1 MLDAGQLSAAQDML
15 DRQDRTLKN
24 TPRMLPAFILPLSP
38 APFVQ
43 LVDSCAEQDQEGED
57 FEPAQDHQ
65 EAREDF
71 DPAGQQQEVLAAVKQ
86 RHDRAR
92 A

>member
-15 DRQDRTLKN
+15 DRQNRTLKN

-43 LVDSCAEQDQEGED
+43 LVDSCAKQDQEGED

-71 DPAGQQQEVLAAVKQ
+71 DPAGQEEEVLAAVEE
-86 RHDRAR
+86 RHDGAR

>member
-15 DRQDRTLKN
+15 DRQDRTMKN
-24 TPRMLPAFILPLSP
+24 TSQMLPAFILPLSP

-57 FEPAQDHQ
+57 LKPPEDHQ
-65 EAREDF
+65 EAREDL
-71 DPAGQQQEVLAAVKQ
+71 DPAGQEQEVLAAVEE
-86 RHDRAR
+86 RHDGAR